1 MLSAF
6 TNSLKIPELRQKI
19 FFTLALLFIARVGA
33 NIPLP
38 GVDPTPIKEF
48 FEFQEQTRKDSGGN
62 DILGFYNMFTG
73 GALLN
78 GALFALGIMPYISAS
93 IIMQLMG
100 AVFPQLARLQQE
112 GEPGRQKISQY
123 TRYLTILICI
133 VQGGLLA
140 VALRDSPGSLIQ
152 GFDPSTIV
160 EVDGKSKPLGPIVV
174 FSGAPSLFLLLT
186 VVFLTTGS
194 LILMWLGEQI
204 TQRGIGNGI
213 SLLITVGIL
222 ADLPKALHDAYALVF
237 LSEAGDNMVIVKA
250 LLMVGLFL
258 LVVCGIIAVTQAQR
272 KIPVQYAKR
281 MVGRKVFGG
290 QSSFLPLK
298 VNYAGVMPVIFA
310 SAILMF
316 PAQLLRTLGAA
327 MADADNRT
335 NWATQLADVFASRGF
350 VYYFVY
356 GGLILV
362 FSYFWVSIMFKPVQI
377 ADDLKKNGGYV
388 PGVRPGDPTA
398 RFLDFVMTRLT
409 LAGSIFLTIIAV
421 FPDFIFKMA
430 NVSYNVATF
439 FGGTGMLIIV
449 GVILDTMRQIET
461 FLLQRN
467 YDGFLR
473 KGRIRGRSGNAS
485 QGIESLDL
493 KDFEAQW
500 RPLIYISV
508 ILFALGMAGY
518 FLKK

>member
-38 GVDPTPIKEF
+38 GVDPSPIKEF
-48 FEFQEQTRKDSGGN
+48 FEMREQTKTDSDGN
-62 DILGFYNMFTG
+62 DLLGFYNMFTG

-152 GFDPSTIV
+152 GFDSTTIGL
-160 EVDGKSKPLGPIVV
+160 DDKPLGPIVV
-174 FSGAPSLFLLLT
+174 FSGSPSLFLLLT

-237 LSEAGDNMVIVKA
+237 LAEAGDKMVIVKA

-327 MADADNRT
+327 MADGDNPT
-335 NWATQLADVFASRGF
+335 NWATHLADVFASRGL
-350 VYYFVY
+350 VYYLVY

-409 LAGSIFLTIIAV
+409 LAGSIFLTVIAV
-421 FPDFIFKMA
+421 FPDFIFKTA

-473 KGRIRGRSGNAS
+473 KGRIRGRSGSTS

-508 ILFALGMAGY
+508 ILFALGLAGF
-518 FLKK
+518 FLKG